1 MVDQTREQMILE
13 VIEQDPDDPM
23 LFFTLGKLYLDE
35 ERFEEAQK
43 ALKKA
48 VELDKGYS
56 AAWLELGR
64 AHLGA
69 DDEEKA
75 RGAFE
80 QSAKHA
86 TANGDLRVKNEARD
100 ALDQLDE
107 F

>member
-1 MVDQTREQMILE
+1 MADQTREQMILE

-23 LFFTLGKLYLDE
+23 LFFTLGRLYLDE
-35 ERFEEAQK
+35 KRFEEAQK

-64 AHLGA
+64 AHIGA

-80 QSAKHA
+80 QAATHA
-86 TANGDLRVKNEARD
+86 AANGDLRVKNEARD
-100 ALDQLDE
+100 ALEQLDE